1 MKRGGHLSH
10 PHPCL
15 PQKPCFRFKFFT
27 IILAGI
33 LNSPLKPKQAYCK
46 NKGYLLDNSISLSA
60 NPWLTHS
67 LPHPTISIF
76 HFVIYSFSQSVNHS
90 VSYCINQSDSQL
102 LSQTDTQSQRPLCT
116 GLTPFF
122 FLLQQKSWE
131 DLSPSN
137 LQIVNFNDH
146 LLITTC
152 QSHGYTTLAVLGPG
166 NSTWM

>member
-1 MKRGGHLSH
+1 MFAT
-10 PHPCL
+10 
-15 PQKPCFRFKFFT
+15 KPCFRFKFFT

-46 NKGYLLDNSISLSA
+46 NKGYLLDNSINLSA

-76 HFVIYSFSQSVNHS
+76 PFVIYSFSQSVNHS
-90 VSYCINQSDSQL
+90 VSHCINQSVNYYLRQT
-102 LSQTDTQSQRPLCT
+102 LSPKGLCT
-116 GLTPFF
+116 LGWPLF

-137 LQIVNFNDH
+137 LQVVNFNNH
-146 LLITTC
+146 LLITTR
-152 QSHGYTTLAVLGPG
+152 QSHGYTTLALLGPG
-166 NSTWM
+166 NSTRM

>member
-27 IILAGI
+27 IILGGI

-46 NKGYLLDNSISLSA
+46 NKGYLLDNSINLSA

-76 HFVIYSFSQSVNHS
+76 PFVIYSFSQSVNHS
-90 VSYCINQSDSQL
+90 VSHCINQSVNYYLRQT
-102 LSQTDTQSQRPLCT
+102 LSPKGLCT
-116 GLTPFF
+116 LGWPLFF
-122 FLLQQKSWE
+122 CSSK
-131 DLSPSN
+131 N
-137 LQIVNFNDH
+137 LEKIYPIQIYK
-146 LLITTC
+146 LLILIIIC
-152 QSHGYTTLAVLGPG
+152 
-166 NSTWM
+166 

>member
-33 LNSPLKPKQAYCK
+33 PNSPLKPKQAYCK
-46 NKGYLLDNSISLSA
+46 NKGYLLDNSINLSA

-76 HFVIYSFSQSVNHS
+76 PLVIYSFSQSVNHS
-90 VSYCINQSDSQL
+90 VSHCINQSDSQL
-102 LSQTDTQSQRPLCT
+102 LSQTDTQSQRPLHT

-122 FLLQQKSWE
+122 FCSSK
-131 DLSPSN
+131 N
-137 LQIVNFNDH
+137 LEKIYPPQIYK
-146 LLITTC
+146 LLILIIIC
-152 QSHGYTTLAVLGPG
+152 SSPHANPMDIQL
-166 NSTWM
+166 